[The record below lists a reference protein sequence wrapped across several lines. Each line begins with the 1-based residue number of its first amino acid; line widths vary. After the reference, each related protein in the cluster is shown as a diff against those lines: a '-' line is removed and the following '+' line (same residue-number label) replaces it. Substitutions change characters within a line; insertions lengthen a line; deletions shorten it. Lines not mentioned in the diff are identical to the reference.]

1 MIDFDIREIMK
12 VNNLTSKNLA
22 DITGVKQGTVESW
35 KNNQRN
41 VSKTAMILIEKHLT
55 DNVVNETKDS
65 MTEKE
70 KDKIL
75 IQLQLELNNAKDE
88 IIKMKDEIIRVKDD
102 KINELKESNKTLI

>member
-41 VSKTAMILIEKHLT
+41 VSKTAMILIEKYLT
-55 DNVVNETKDS
+55 DNVDENQEG

-88 IIKMKDEIIRVKDD
+88 IIKMKDEIIRVKDE
-102 KINELKESNKTLI
+102 KINELKESKKTLI